1 MTIYRHEASG
11 ALPDGETYTFGI
23 HTSRAASTVEA
34 AEAAW
39 ASAIADLWLG
49 SAPPADAIGHLY
61 PAAVT
66 LVETVTTELDPVT
79 GKNVAQVQ
87 SAHSL
92 AGTGAGGAL
101 PQEVA
106 VCVSLRTAL
115 PTRAGRGRFFLPS
128 PILTTCVAS
137 RLDPDA
143 QDSILNAAAL
153 MLGDMITSLFVP
165 VIYHR
170 TTKTSTVVT
179 RVDVGDVFDS
189 MRTRRDKLREVR
201 VTQGL

>member
-1 MTIYRHEASG
+1 MTIYRHESAG

-23 HTSRAASTVEA
+23 HPSRAASTVEA

-101 PQEVA
+101 RQEGAVVA
-106 VCVSLRTAL
+106 A
-115 PTRAGRGRFFLPS
+115 P
-128 PILTTCVAS
+128 
-137 RLDPDA
+137 
-143 QDSILNAAAL
+143 
-153 MLGDMITSLFVP
+153 
-165 VIYHR
+165 
-170 TTKTSTVVT
+170 
-179 RVDVGDVFDS
+179 
-189 MRTRRDKLREVR
+189 RDELSQRC
-201 VTQGL
+201 